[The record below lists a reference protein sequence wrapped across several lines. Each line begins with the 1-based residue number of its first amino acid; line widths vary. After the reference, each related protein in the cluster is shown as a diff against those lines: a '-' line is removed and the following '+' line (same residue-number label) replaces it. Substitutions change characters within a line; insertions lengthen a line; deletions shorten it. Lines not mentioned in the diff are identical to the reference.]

1 MPKLPFWNLSHFSR
15 DRIGEL
21 LTSATELGID
31 PDAIAEGGLAALQ
44 SLIALKRAKDAAEG
58 TARNRLIA
66 QAQDALRRLDP
77 TRHAG

>member
-1 MPKLPFWNLSHFSR
+1 MPNLPFWNLSPFSR

-21 LTSATELGID
+21 LTSAAELGID

-58 TARNRLIA
+58 TALIRH
-66 QAQDALRRLDP
+66 DMPIFFSRLRRASSL
-77 TRHAG
+77 